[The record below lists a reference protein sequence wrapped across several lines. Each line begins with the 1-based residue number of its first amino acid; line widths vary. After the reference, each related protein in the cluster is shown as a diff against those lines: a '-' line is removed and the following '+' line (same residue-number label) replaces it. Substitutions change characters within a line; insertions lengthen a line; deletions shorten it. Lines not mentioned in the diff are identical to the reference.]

1 MKVSDREF
9 IFSSI
14 NRICQSLISEAEVL
28 CELIDDADYESVSRH
43 ISSLEDEADSFK
55 HEVQYYMQDNKLF
68 SDPETLLL
76 YDFLMSIENCTDVV
90 EDIASIFI
98 RLNITELKDN
108 IISSF
113 ISVGTGAVKMAE
125 LINSVKHMNKIDL
138 PVKDMIELDNYS
150 VEYKKIYDINM
161 KKLYVDG
168 SDPLEVMRWTAVY
181 DAFKMLFEA
190 YENVAESCGKYC
202 MLFEG

>member
-28 CELIDDADYESVSRH
+28 CELIDGADYESVSRH

-55 HEVQYYMQDNKLF
+55 HEVQYYMQDNKLL

-90 EDIASIFI
+90 EDIASTFI

-113 ISVGTGAVKMAE
+113 ISVGTGAVKMSE

-150 VEYKKIYDINM
+150 VEYKKIYDLNM

-181 DAFKMLFEA
+181 DAFKKLFEA
-190 YENVAESCGKYC
+190 YEDVAESCGKYC
-202 MLFEG
+202 MLFE